1 MSNTSDGSESTLL
14 QPWDSFERYLAFS
27 PHPDD
32 VELGC
37 GGTLFRLGRRDAQV
51 HLTVVTDGRLGTRD
65 PALRPETVARTR
77 AREAEAA
84 AAELGISLSLLGLP
98 DGGPLDHYDLRDRA
112 VREIRSWRPDYVL
125 VCDPWLRYEA
135 HSDHRAVGLAVSEA
149 ALLSGLVHFAP
160 SDLAPWTVQGVLFYF
175 PERADVL
182 SPLDDEDHAARQRA
196 IACHRSQFGPD
207 DPYLE
212 RLTQQLR
219 RQGAAAG
226 CTFAEALHLRSRT
239 ELHIPIPSGR

>member
-1 MSNTSDGSESTLL
+1 L
-14 QPWDSFERYLAFS
+14 QDWQASERYLAFS

-32 VELGC
+32 AELGC
-37 GGTLFRLGRRDAQV
+37 GGTLFSLRRRGAEV

-65 PALRPETVARTR
+65 PALRPEAVAGMR
-77 AREAEAA
+77 AGEQRAA
-84 AAELGISLSLLGLP
+84 AAALGVELRMLGLP

-112 VREIRSWRPDYVL
+112 VREIRRCRPDYVF

-149 ALLSGLVHFAP
+149 ALLSGLVHYAP
-160 SDLAPWTVQGVLFYF
+160 GEVAPWTVQGILFYF

-182 SPLDDEDHAARQRA
+182 HPLTEEAYDARSRA
-196 IACHRSQFGPD
+196 IACHLSQFAEG

-212 RLTQQLR
+212 RLGEQLR
-219 RQGAAAG
+219 RLGEAAG
-226 CTFAEALHLRSRT
+226 SRYAEPLHLRSRT
-239 ELHIPIPSGR
+239 DLHIPEPSLR